1 MSGLLPKLRF
11 KEFSKQLNTYDLI
24 NLSENGLS
32 NGVFND
38 SKKVGSGYKLINVKD
53 MYVGEVIDIN
63 NLTLLDIDPSEFE
76 RNKVKYGDVFFT
88 RSSIVPSGIAYSNV
102 NLSYDDDI
110 TFDGHLMKLSP
121 RKDIVIPSFL
131 AATFKTWTLRKK
143 FISRGKQS
151 TMTTIGQSDIADI
164 PIALPELQEQKKVA
178 DFLTSVDTK
187 ISQLIEK
194 HRLLKDYRKG
204 VIQQIFSQ
212 QIRFKDDD
220 GNVLPEWSYKKL
232 SKITSK
238 VGSGS
243 TPRGGQEAY
252 TSNGVIFIRSQN
264 VYDNKL
270 DLRKI
275 VFIPQSTHTKMK
287 GSKVQKH
294 DVLLNIT
301 GASIGRSCVVPKKF
315 EEGNV
320 NQHVCIIRTNNELD
334 PYYLQ
339 FFLSSYLGQ
348 KNIFQSQAG
357 GGREGLNFESIK
369 LFKIPLPSVK
379 EQQKIAQFLQS
390 LDKKIDT
397 VNEQIEQ
404 TKLFKKGLLQQMFV

>member
-1 MSGLLPKLRF
+1 M
-11 KEFSKQLNTYDLI
+11 
-24 NLSENGLS
+24 
-32 NGVFND
+32 
-38 SKKVGSGYKLINVKD
+38 
-53 MYVGEVIDIN
+53 
-63 NLTLLDIDPSEFE
+63 SEFKIAFTE
-76 RNKVKYGDVFFT
+76 QVKNFETSIGKLLEIKSGKGFKASEYSTKGRPLLQIENVGYGTIKWKV
-88 RSSIVPSGIAYSNV
+88 
-102 NLSYDDDI
+102 
-110 TFDGHLMKLSP
+110 
-121 RKDIVIPSFL
+121 PSFL
-131 AATFKTWTLRKK
+131 PEEYCLSEAELVLERGDIVLALNRPITNGQLKISKITAMDEGAILYQRVGKVISKGLANYDYLYHLLSIQVKK
-143 FISRGKQS
+143 FVESKSIGSDQPFISIRELYQY
-151 TMTTIGQSDIADI
+151 
-164 PIALPELQEQKKVA
+164 PVVLPVCKNEQQKIA
-178 DFLTSVDTK
+178 DFLSSVDTK
-187 ISQLIEK
+187 ISQLTEK
-194 HRLLKDYRKG
+194 HRLLKGYKKG
-204 VIQQIFSQ
+204 VRQQIFSQ
-212 QIRFKDDD
+212 RVRFKDDD

-238 VGSGS
+238 IGSGS

-270 DLRKI
+270 DLRKT
-275 VFIPQSTHTKMK
+275 VFISQSTHTKMK

-348 KNIFQSQAG
+348 KIIFQSQAG

-390 LDKKIDT
+390 LDKKIDA
-397 VNEQIEQ
+397 VNDQIEQ

>member
-1 MSGLLPKLRF
+1 MNVVTPSLRF
-11 KEFSKQLNTYDLI
+11 IGFQGRWHEANLEGISIKNISYGIVQTGEYIDDGVPCIRVVDLTKAKINKKTLIKASDEISNSYRKTILEEGELMIALRGEIGLTQL
-24 NLSENGLS
+24 
-32 NGVFND
+32 VFEEL
-38 SKKVGSGYKLINVKD
+38 VGC
-53 MYVGEVIDIN
+53 
-63 NLTLLDIDPSEFE
+63 NLTRGVARVSPNKNLYDTRFLCAFLNSAKVRQEFDRRKNGSALKEIPISE
-76 RNKVKYGDVFFT
+76 
-88 RSSIVPSGIAYSNV
+88 
-102 NLSYDDDI
+102 L
-110 TFDGHLMKLSP
+110 
-121 RKDIVIPSFL
+121 
-131 AATFKTWTLRKK
+131 KK
-143 FISRGKQS
+143 F
-151 TMTTIGQSDIADI
+151 
-164 PIALPELQEQKKVA
+164 PVLFPELKEQQKIA

-187 ISQLIEK
+187 ISQLTEK
-194 HRLLKDYRKG
+194 HRLLKDYKKG

-320 NQHVCIIRTNNELD
+320 NQHVCIIRTNTELD

-348 KNIFQSQAG
+348 KIIFQSQAG

-390 LDKKIDT
+390 LDKKIDA
-397 VNEQIEQ
+397 VNDQIKQ

>member
-1 MSGLLPKLRF
+1 MSTLAPRLRF
-11 KEFSKQLNTYDLI
+11 KEFNGSMISNPIASIAKVYDGTHQTPKYVD
-24 NLSENGLS
+24 S
-32 NGVFND
+32 GV
-38 SKKVGSGYKLINVKD
+38 
-53 MYVGEVIDIN
+53 
-63 NLTLLDIDPSEFE
+63 P
-76 RNKVKYGDVFFT
+76 FFSVEHVT
-88 RSSIVPSGIAYSNV
+88 R
-102 NLSYDDDI
+102 DQF
-110 TFDGHLMKLSP
+110 T
-121 RKDIVIPSFL
+121 
-131 AATFKTWTLRKK
+131 KTK
-143 FISRGKQS
+143 FISEDVFEKECKRVRLEKGDILMS
-151 TMTTIGQSDIADI
+151 RIGDVGSVKYIHWDVKASFYVSLALFKSLEFIKSNYLAHNMSAI
-164 PIALPELQEQKKVA
+164 PFQRELWSRMIHVAFPKKINLGEISKCVVNYPKCIDEQQKIA
-178 DFLTSVDTK
+178 DFLSSVDTK
-187 ISQLIEK
+187 ISQLTEK
-194 HRLLKDYRKG
+194 HRLLKGYKKG
-204 VIQQIFSQ
+204 VRQQIFSQ
-212 QIRFKDDD
+212 RVRFKDDD

-270 DLRKI
+270 DLRKT
-275 VFIPQSTHTKMK
+275 VFISQSTHTKMK

-348 KNIFQSQAG
+348 KIIFQSQAG

-390 LDKKIDT
+390 LDKKIDA
-397 VNEQIEQ
+397 VNDQIEQ

>member
-1 MSGLLPKLRF
+1 MTSSCNIPTLRFSNNSDLLKTEKIRELSTVRSGSTPLRANKAYFKNGKYPWVKTTDLNNSKILKTEESVTELALTDTSLRLFPENSILVAMYGGFNQIGRTGLLTKAAATNQAL
-11 KEFSKQLNTYDLI
+11 SVLNVD
-24 NLSENGLS
+24 E
-32 NGVFND
+32 
-38 SKKVGSGYKLINVKD
+38 
-53 MYVGEVIDIN
+53 E
-63 NLTLLDIDPSEFE
+63 
-76 RNKVKYGDVFFT
+76 KVKPLYILYYLNSRIARWKRFAA
-88 RSSIVPSGIAYSNV
+88 SS
-102 NLSYDDDI
+102 
-110 TFDGHLMKLSP
+110 
-121 RKDIVIPSFL
+121 RKDPNITS
-131 AATFKTWTLRKK
+131 
-143 FISRGKQS
+143 
-151 TMTTIGQSDIADI
+151 SDVGAF
-164 PIALPELQEQKKVA
+164 PITYCGLKEQQKIA
-178 DFLTSVDTK
+178 DFLTSADIK
-187 ISQLIEK
+187 ISQLTEK
-194 HRLLKDYRKG
+194 HRLLKDYKKG
-204 VIQQIFSQ
+204 VMQQIFRQ

-220 GNVLPEWSYKKL
+220 GDVLPEWSYKKL

-320 NQHVCIIRTNNELD
+320 NQHVCIIRTNSELD

-339 FFLSSYLGQ
+339 FFLSSSLGQ
-348 KNIFQSQAG
+348 KIIFQSQAG

-390 LDKKIDT
+390 LDKKIDA
-397 VNEQIEQ
+397 VNEQIEH